1 MNLYTWTRDGVV
13 ISDSDPLFSQT
24 LTLTNRS
31 TVTSQLVLSSA
42 NISSLVGTYKC
53 IVTDSNRR
61 RSTSSQVIN
70 GNFLSFNNLSVN
82 MAVYVTSLQLQN
94 IKVGRNNS
102 ILKKNF
108 RLNKYFS

>member
-1 MNLYTWTRDGVV
+1 MNLYTWTRDGAV

-31 TVTSQLVLSSA
+31 AVTSQLVLSSA
-42 NISSLVGTYKC
+42 NIFSLVGTYKC
-53 IVTDSNRR
+53 IVIDGNGR

-70 GNFLSFNNLSVN
+70 GNFLSSNNLSVN
-82 MAVYVTSLQLQN
+82 MAVYVTLLQLQN

-102 ILKKNF
+102 ILKKIPD
-108 RLNKYFS
+108 